1 MQKRKTFF
9 EQVPLEIVKKIVGE
23 NGKPDREVRKTS
35 SSRKEKL
42 EKDFIGTSTAA
53 VRLVKS

>member
-23 NGKPDREVRKTS
+23 NGGLNKAVKNTS
-35 SSRKEKL
+35 SPRKEKL
-42 EKDFIGTSTAA
+42 EKELIETSTTA